1 MEQFSALVICNDP
14 SMVGMAHKALEEQGM
29 AVKVAQTATAADL
42 LLQKNRFDLALFDND
57 VPGAMQLAGAEE
69 QGNFPKMVFAMV
81 QRAKAVEMYGRRVH
95 FIVQKPFTADLLSRS
110 LRAAFGV
117 MLRERRAAF
126 RHIVDLTATSCV
138 AIKDKE
144 TKNLGMAV
152 IVDISETGLCLQTR
166 EVLQQGTE
174 VQVTIPLPD
183 GKEPIEAQGTV
194 VWNQSTG
201 KSGIKF
207 TRMAMVEKQKL
218 SAWLDSMMP
227 YDMEL
232 QPRHMAHAR

>member
-14 SMVGMAHKALEEQGM
+14 SMVGMAYKALEEQGM

-42 LLQKNRFDLALFDND
+42 LLQKNEFDLALFDSD
-57 VPGAMQLAGAEE
+57 VAGATQLASDDKS
-69 QGNFPKMVFAMV
+69 NFPKMVFAMV
-81 QRAKAVEMYGRRVH
+81 QRAKAVEMYGQRVH

-117 MLRERRAAF
+117 MLRGRRASF
-126 RHIVDLTATSCV
+126 RHNVDIAVTNCM
-138 AIKDKE
+138 AIKDQE
-144 TKNLGMAV
+144 TRNLSSAV
-152 IVDISETGLCLQTR
+152 VVDISETGLCLQTR
-166 EVLQQGTE
+166 EVLQQGTL
-174 VQVTIPLPD
+174 VQLTIPSSD
-183 GKEPIEAQGTV
+183 VKDAIEAQGIV

-207 TRMAMVEKQKL
+207 ARMATAEKQKL
-218 SAWLDSMMP
+218 SSWLESMMP

-232 QPRHMAHAR
+232 QPRHVVHAR